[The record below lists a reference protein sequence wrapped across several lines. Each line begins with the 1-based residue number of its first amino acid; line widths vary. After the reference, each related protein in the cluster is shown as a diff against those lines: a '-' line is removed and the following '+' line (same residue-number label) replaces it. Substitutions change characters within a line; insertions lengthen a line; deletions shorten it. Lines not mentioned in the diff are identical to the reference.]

1 MCTHCAS
8 LGTLVVPEYPEQDAR
23 QVRLAFQKAYHEVTG
38 TQEQHLRWLF
48 GTPETTKED

>member
-8 LGTLVVPEYPEQDAR
+8 LGTLVPEYPER